1 MKLINVRILE
11 GILRYYQIY
20 LYKYVDFSNVQCFI
34 DNDKF
39 KFGSAQAPSLLDY
52 PDNLDVISFLIDNF
66 HI

>member
-1 MKLINVRILE
+1 MVINYE
-11 GILRYYQIY
+11 YYDNVNH
-20 LYKYVDFSNVQCFI
+20 LNKYVDFSNVQCFI